1 MREIHIY
8 HSKISLLIDIL
19 LPYAVLAGLYWWFD
33 GSPWQQQAREMLPI
47 LKEINWL
54 AWLQKIWDTEWGIFL
69 IFVGMLVLNL
79 LWGILSSFR
88 QTYWNIIYLFQ
99 KKPQI
104 TINAYNIS
112 SHREQISMAWDNI
125 ASFEFRNYKGN
136 VSLIL
141 VYRPTSSDERLQPE
155 NPQSNWQNLKN
166 YLKTHLKQQNAYLS
180 LNNLA
185 VDEKKLGELFT
196 QLIATQDPAQRE
208 IWIHQFQAA

>member
-1 MREIHIY
+1 MAAKNMGYRVGHIPYFCWNVGFEFALGHFVFIPPNILEY
-8 HSKISLLIDIL
+8 H
-19 LPYAVLAGLYWWFD
+19 
-33 GSPWQQQAREMLPI
+33 
-47 LKEINWL
+47 
-54 AWLQKIWDTEWGIFL
+54 
-69 IFVGMLVLNL
+69 
-79 LWGILSSFR
+79 LSVS
-88 QTYWNIIYLFQ
+88 

-155 NPQSNWQNLKN
+155 NPQSQSSWQNLKN
-166 YLKTHLKQQNAYLS
+166 YFKTHLVQQNAYLS
-180 LNNLA
+180 LDNLA
-185 VDEKKLGELFT
+185 IDEKKLSKLFT